1 MMKQWITP
9 WGDYY
14 VGDRL
19 HSCDIEVTERPPLTK
34 EQEAEMAK
42 EELEKVDK
50 ESISIMRSIV
60 LSIIDNAKIASQDV
74 DRLRSLEAEAADIG
88 KRAAPLQEGG
98 R

>member
-1 MMKQWITP
+1 MANELEILNNPTSTP
-9 WGDYY
+9 
-14 VGDRL
+14 
-19 HSCDIEVTERPPLTK
+19 
-34 EQEAEMAK
+34 EAVSTRYQRQNTRAVAARVVK